1 MKFVEG
7 GADIP
12 DELIDAVLAGDAVFL
27 CGAGVSKGAGLP
39 LFDELTSKIYQ
50 DLGETYEH
58 DAAERE
64 SFTKQEFDRT
74 LRALEKR
81 VRRPGSPRSPV
92 RTSCAKHLQVPQ
104 TGMFPHHSSVL
115 TLSRDNE
122 GRSRV
127 LTTNFD
133 TLFERAAAERNEEWF
148 SEAVKGLPKPGGPQD
163 FGIHHLHGR
172 IADAKLGLS
181 ESELILTSADFGD
194 AYLRD
199 GWASR
204 YVEDR
209 MRTAT
214 LVLLGYR
221 AEDAALRL
229 LLETLDVDR
238 ERFPDL
244 KKVYALERR
253 SPDSAAQWKAKG
265 VTPIEFLSHE
275 GLYET
280 LSEWAKYA
288 ERPVEFERQ
297 AMTRIFKKTP
307 TEATEFDRAQLSS
320 LKGRGNAPALL
331 IEANP
336 SLAWLPTL
344 TEVKMIRHDE
354 RWLAGWIMGNLQD
367 YRAVTAVVAQLGLF
381 GPGVADA
388 LSYSLEQYKGELS
401 PILRK
406 SWSILIRHMRRMQ
419 PSPASGWYDLLP
431 VLMCGEITADTV
443 KRLTDLLTPE
453 LEVSRRFTLDDNAAS
468 EPSSIHDLMRIEFE
482 PEENVALDEILDAW
496 PPECRPEDD
505 YSLLTALSHALD
517 QAIASATDLGLEG
530 DRGYGLADVQVASVA
545 DHPQNRHRKG
555 FVPIVRMIAEVW
567 SRLARK
573 RSDLALE
580 FIAKWVKSPYRVN
593 HRIALYAC
601 RHLSVGADVV
611 NGALTA
617 ISADEIFLTGCAVE
631 THRLLVERFK
641 DIEPGAR
648 ALFEQRLRE
657 GPEAVSFKPDTN
669 LDRYID
675 RARFD
680 VIGNLM
686 REGVGLSE
694 ETKSVYRVIVERH
707 PEWGLRPQAQAGFH
721 RWFEMSSGR
730 PIGDPKAFEGV
741 ADDKLVEAALTEDA
755 AERWQDGENW
765 RQLCEQEPDR
775 ALRALRLE
783 GAADRWRSGAWRD
796 FLLAN
801 SRDDAVVNINDIT
814 EELLRWPMTG
824 FPEVASYVVDWLG
837 NRKLIEGDTYKWKL
851 WDKVAET
858 LADDGEVAP
867 SAEALVQESF
877 GQGAWKLTDILL
889 QRMASSE
896 LEPLF
901 KDHIAPRLDAL
912 MNKPGKLAQYAKIRL
927 AIDLGYMVDRA
938 PNWSGA
944 NLVPLFDW
952 KSPDAPAVWHA
963 RQFSRYI
970 GGPKLFSLIKPGFLA
985 LFSRADV
992 SDEALRSFAGWMVSI
1007 LLANRKNNDSYDLN
1021 FIEARA
1027 ALRRTRPTVL
1037 VSIAHD
1043 FAEEMQR
1050 AAPANKL
1057 AVWRDHVG
1065 PVFDGIWPK
1074 DVDLLSGTVTF
1085 KLLQILR
1092 ATGKAFPMAAEV
1104 IEPFIVPEEKE
1115 QGTATYS
1122 LGDADDVLFRSA
1134 PRKMLDLVAAAVGKR
1149 PPGSVFQLQK
1159 VLDRIAVC
1167 EPALVDTR
1175 KYQSLR
1181 QMAR

>member
-1 MKFVEG
+1 MKFIEG
-7 GADIP
+7 GAEIP
-12 DELIDAVLAGDAVFL
+12 DDLIDAVLAGDVVFL

-39 LFDELTSKIYQ
+39 LFDELTSKIYL

-92 RTSCAKHLQVPQ
+92 RTSCAKHLQVPPAKK
-104 TGMFPHHSSVL
+104 FPHHSSVL
-115 TLSRDNE
+115 VLSRDNE

-133 TLFERAAAERNEEWF
+133 TLFERAAADRNEEWF
-148 SEAVKGLPKPGGPQD
+148 SEAVKGLPKPGGPRD

-253 SPDSAAQWKAKG
+253 APDSAAQWKAKG
-265 VTPIEFLSHE
+265 VTPIEFPSHE
-275 GLYET
+275 AIYET
-280 LSEWAKYA
+280 LSAWAEYA
-288 ERPVEFERQ
+288 ERPVEFERL
-297 AMTRIFKKTP
+297 AMTRIFKKSP

-331 IEANP
+331 IESNP
-336 SLAWLPTL
+336 SLVWLPTL

-354 RWLAGWIMGNLQD
+354 RWLAGWIQGNLQD
-367 YRAVTAVVAQLGLF
+367 YRAVTAVVAQLGFF

-388 LSYSLEQYKGELS
+388 LSYSLEQYKGELP

-406 SWSILIRHMRRMQ
+406 SWSILIRHMRRVQ

-431 VLMCGEITADTV
+431 VLKRGEITADAI
-443 KRLTDLLTPE
+443 KRLTDLMTPE
-453 LEVSRRFTLDDNAAS
+453 LEVSRRFTLDDNATV
-468 EPSSIHDLMRIEFE
+468 EPSSVHDLMRIEFE

-496 PPECRPEDD
+496 PVDCGSEADHA
-505 YSLLTALSHALD
+505 LLTALSHGLD
-517 QAIASATDLGLEG
+517 RAIASATDLGLEG
-530 DRGYGLADVQVASVA
+530 DWGYGLADVQVASVA

-555 FVPIVRMIAEVW
+555 FVPIVRMIAEIW

-573 RSDLALE
+573 QPDLALE

-601 RHLSVGADVV
+601 RDRSVGADMV
-611 NGALTA
+611 NGALMA

-631 THRLLVERFK
+631 THRLLVERFR
-641 DIEPGAR
+641 DIDPEAR

-657 GPEAVSFKPDTN
+657 GPASASFKPDT
-669 LDRYID
+669 DQARYID

-680 VIGNLM
+680 VIGNLL
-686 REGVGLSE
+686 RDGVGLSQ
-694 ETKSVYRVIVERH
+694 ETNAVYRVIVERH

-721 RWFEMSSGR
+721 RWFEMSAER

-741 ADDKLVEAALTEDA
+741 SDDKLVEAALTEDA
-755 AERWQDGENW
+755 TERWQDGQNW

-775 ALRALRLE
+775 ALRALHLE
-783 GAADRWRSGAWRD
+783 GAANRWRSGAWRD

-801 SRDDAVVNINDIT
+801 SRDDAVVNIDHIT
-814 EELLRWPMTG
+814 EELLRWPSAE
-824 FPEVASYVVDWLG
+824 FPQVASFVADWLG
-837 NRKLIEGDTYKWKL
+837 TGKLLECETYKWNL
-851 WDKVAET
+851 WDKAAEA
-858 LADDGEVAP
+858 LADDGEVTS

-877 GQGAWKLTDILL
+877 GQAAWKLADILL
-889 QRMASSE
+889 QLMANAES
-896 LEPLF
+896 EPLF
-901 KDHIAPRLDAL
+901 KDQIAPRLETV

-927 AIDLGYMVDRA
+927 AIDLGYVVDRA
-938 PNWSGA
+938 PNWSEA
-944 NLVPLFDW
+944 NLIPLFDW
-952 KSPDAPAVWHA
+952 TSPDAPAVWHA

-970 GGPKLFSLIKPGFLA
+970 GGPKLFRSIKPGFLE

-1007 LLANRKNNDSYDLN
+1007 LLANRKNSGGYDLN

-1027 ALRRTRPTVL
+1027 TLRRTRPTVL

-1050 AAPANKL
+1050 AAPASKL
-1057 AVWRDHVG
+1057 AVWRDSVG

-1074 DVDLLSGTVTF
+1074 DVDLLSGDVTF

-1092 ATGKAFPMAAEV
+1092 ATGEAFPLAAEV
-1104 IEPFIVPEEKE
+1104 IEPFIVPEGKE
-1115 QGTATYS
+1115 QGTAAYS
-1122 LGDADDVLFRSA
+1122 LGNADDVLFRSA
-1134 PRKMLDLVAAAVGKR
+1134 PRKMLDIVAAVVGKR

-1159 VLDRIAVC
+1159 VLDRITAC
-1167 EPALVDTR
+1167 EPALVNTK